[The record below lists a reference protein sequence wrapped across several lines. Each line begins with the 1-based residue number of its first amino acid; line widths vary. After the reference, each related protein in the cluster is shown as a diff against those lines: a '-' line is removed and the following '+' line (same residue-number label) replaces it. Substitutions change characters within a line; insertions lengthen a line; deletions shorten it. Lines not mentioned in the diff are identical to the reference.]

1 MTIGLVRRTLRLYNN
16 SPLCP
21 KSTYLDANWYQAT
34 KKESYEITHSRS
46 KIQIGYNFID
56 TVLFL

>member
-1 MTIGLVRRTLRLYNN
+1 M
-16 SPLCP
+16 
-21 KSTYLDANWYQAT
+21 YLEANWYQAT